1 MISTSLPSAIDDS
14 IDHYL
19 DRQRALGRGYRTEED
34 VLRSLSR
41 SLAST
46 GSADLDLATFEQWCA
61 SHRGLTGNV
70 RRNRQRIVRN
80 WCLYRQRDEPACFVP
95 DPNRFP
101 RPHPHQAPVIVKPEQ
116 IARML
121 VAADAVQ
128 PTAGSSL
135 RPKVLR
141 LATVLLYCAGL
152 RRGEL
157 LRLQLGDVNS
167 RNAVLRIRQSKF
179 HKSRWVPLSRDA
191 GDELRRYLQQR
202 QRRWGLPA
210 PGDALLCHG
219 TGRCIGYTGTGL
231 SRGLHELMETADV
244 HGLDGRRPRIHDL
257 RHYAECQAMPRQ
269 PRQAAWVADGGLAA
283 FGIVLSPATLGG
295 ATGDD
300 RDADLRA
307 PAPIGAQQFFDG
319 VRGRFRR
326 TTPCLWLSPGLD
338 EGVPWSGQGLRGVAR
353 SAPAR
358 QLWHRC

>member
-46 GSADLDLATFEQWCA
+46 GSADLDFATFEQWCA

-257 RHYAECQAMPRQ
+257 RHYAECQAMPHVGGRA
-269 PRQAAWVADGGLAA
+269 RADRAKLDRGGAGLR
-283 FGIVLSPATLGG
+283 GIVLGITETA
-295 ATGDD
+295 
-300 RDADLRA
+300 
-307 PAPIGAQQFFDG
+307 
-319 VRGRFRR
+319 GRP
-326 TTPCLWLSPGLD
+326 TVC
-338 EGVPWSGQGLRGVAR
+338 
-353 SAPAR
+353 R
-358 QLWHRC
+358 QA